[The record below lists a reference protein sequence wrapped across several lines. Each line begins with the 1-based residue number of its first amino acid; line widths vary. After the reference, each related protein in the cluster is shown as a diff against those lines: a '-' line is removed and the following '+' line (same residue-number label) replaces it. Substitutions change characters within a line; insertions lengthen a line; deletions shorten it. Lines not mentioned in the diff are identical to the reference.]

1 MEEHAIHDALIE
13 GIVIGDDDLMERYL
27 NDEKI
32 AIDELAHALADG
44 VASASVFPVL
54 CGSATKLIGIDRL
67 VKFLVEEGPAP
78 AAVDGPA
85 IVQVFKT
92 IVDPYVGHVNLFKVL
107 QGPVKHDDVLVNTRT
122 HTDERIHQLFTMR
135 GKEQDTVTEVTAG
148 DIAAVAKLNDLATGD
163 VLAAK
168 GVEVDAADF
177 ALPDPVLAVAIH
189 AKAKADEDK
198 LANALHRLQAEDPV
212 MRIERDPETHQTL
225 LRGMGETHLSIAL
238 EKLARKFGVE
248 VESEDVKVAYR
259 ETIAGTAE
267 AEGKLKKQS
276 GGHGQFA
283 VAFLRVEPTER
294 GSGIEFVDKI
304 VGGVIPRQYI
314 PAVEKGV
321 METAE
326 SGGALGLSDRR
337 CEGDVLRRQVP
348 LGRQLRDGVQDRGLT
363 RFEGSDAEGRARAAR
378 ADQRNSSSPC
388 PKRVRATSWAI

>member
-1 MEEHAIHDALIE
+1 M
-13 GIVIGDDDLMERYL
+13 
-27 NDEKI
+27 
-32 AIDELAHALADG
+32 
-44 VASASVFPVL
+44 
-54 CGSATKLIGIDRL
+54 
-67 VKFLVEEGPAP
+67 
-78 AAVDGPA
+78 
-85 IVQVFKT
+85 
-92 IVDPYVGHVNLFKVL
+92 
-107 QGPVKHDDVLVNTRT
+107 LVNART

-267 AEGKLKKQS
+267 AEGQAQEAERWPRS
-276 GGHGQFA
+276 VRGRVPARRADRARFGH
-283 VAFLRVEPTER
+283 RVR
-294 GSGIEFVDKI
+294 
-304 VGGVIPRQYI
+304 RQ
-314 PAVEKGV
+314 
-321 METAE
+321 
-326 SGGALGLSDRR
+326 DRR
-337 CEGDVLRRQVP
+337 WRDPAPVHPGRR
-348 LGRQLRDGVQDRGLT
+348 
-363 RFEGSDAEGRARAAR
+363 EGRHGNGRVGRRARLSR
-378 ADQRNSSSPC
+378 SS
-388 PKRVRATSWAI
+388 TSG